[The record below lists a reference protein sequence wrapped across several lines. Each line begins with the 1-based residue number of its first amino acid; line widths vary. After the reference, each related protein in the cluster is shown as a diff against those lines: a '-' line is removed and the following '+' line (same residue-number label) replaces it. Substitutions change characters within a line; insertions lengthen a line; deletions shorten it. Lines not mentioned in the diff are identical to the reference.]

1 MQMPPRTD
9 ETGMQDGT
17 DTSPEQPPVSA
28 PENPP
33 ETSAPVA
40 GRSRSRVSR
49 FGVLA
54 AILCVLA
61 GVAGAVLLART
72 RARDDAAAAHR
83 TFERSS
89 AQLTNSV
96 RLVLEK
102 QEGLAV
108 GAGAF
113 WSSHPRASAAELDEW
128 ARAGHI
134 LRRYPGL
141 QQVGFVALV
150 PVPEPTAPAKEPTT
164 GEATT
169 ATAGAATSTAGETTS
184 ATTAASTASAATK
197 AAAVGSASAVPTRTT
212 PSRSHRYTCS
222 TLAQLARRGA
232 FSVSGALN
240 YCAKGTVLLR
250 ARDSGTTSYALVSI
264 AHKPAL
270 VARVPLYRGNAT
282 PHGSAQRKAL
292 FLGWLHEQWE
302 PTVVL
307 RQALHGTS
315 GFGVRLGYHHG
326 SSHVVLT
333 SGTPQPGA
341 PKTTA
346 LVGTGWTMASFG
358 APIHT
363 SVLEDRNARTLL
375 IAGILVSLLLGGLVL
390 VATRVRRRRPRVR
403 AQSVGDEHL
412 YDALTGLPNRA
423 LALDRAEW
431 LIARSKRQPGLLVGA
446 LVIDV
451 DWFADVNEKL
461 GVSAGDQLLSIV
473 ADRLRRVVRGGDTV
487 ARLEDDSFLV
497 LVEAVARGARLDFL
511 AGRIMEALHKPFELD
526 DFGPNFFIT
535 ASIGVAFGRYDEAGD
550 LLRDAQLAVEAA
562 KTAGGDR
569 FTLFNANM
577 RAVIEGGGAFEAEL
591 NKGLKDHEFL
601 LLYQPIYEL
610 ASGKVAGMEAL
621 LHWQHPTRGL
631 LGAADFVGPAEEMGL
646 IAPIGR
652 WMLEEACTRAAAWS
666 VAGHRV
672 GVSVSVSAKQLGRDG
687 FLVDVRRALQQ
698 SGLEPGLLTLQMAET
713 MVIGDRATAA
723 DRLQELKQL
732 GVAIAIDDFG
742 ASGYAYHE
750 ELRHLPLDFL
760 RVDRGSLAASDDEE
774 YRSWL
779 LEAIL
784 LVGQEYGLTVIAK
797 EVETYQQMMALKA
810 MGCPMVQGF
819 FMGKPTP
826 ADAVLGLLTTQ
837 IPVADGVAEGHTGAA
852 DPTGLVRAQVG
863 PRDPLGSGE
872 PDDTPA
878 PARWPR

>member
-17 DTSPEQPPVSA
+17 DTSLEQPPGNA
-28 PENPP
+28 PDNPP
-33 ETSAPVA
+33 ETPGPAA
-40 GRSRSRVSR
+40 GRPRSRVSA
-49 FGVLA
+49 FGVVV
-54 AILCVLA
+54 AILCV
-61 GVAGAVLLART
+61 VAGLAAAVLLARA
-72 RARDDAAAAHR
+72 RAHDDATAAHR

-89 AQLTNSV
+89 AQLANTV
-96 RLVLEK
+96 RLGLEQ

-113 WSSHPRASAAELDEW
+113 WSSHPRASATELDEW

-141 QQVGFVALV
+141 EQVGFVALV
-150 PVPEPTAPAKEPTT
+150 PVAEPTASAKKPTVGGT
-164 GEATT
+164 
-169 ATAGAATSTAGETTS
+169 TSTATTP
-184 ATTAASTASAATK
+184 TTTASAATE
-197 AAAVGSASAVPTRTT
+197 AAAAGPGSDAATSLPRTT
-212 PSRSHRYTCS
+212 PTRSHRYTCL
-222 TLAQLARRGA
+222 TLAQLARRSV

-250 ARDSGTTSYALVSI
+250 ARDSGATSYAVVSI
-264 AHKPAL
+264 AHKQAL

-282 PHGSAQRKAL
+282 PHGSAQRRAL

-315 GFGVRLGYHHG
+315 GFAVRLGYHHG
-326 SSHVVLT
+326 SSHVVLA
-333 SGTPQPGA
+333 SGNPQAGA
-341 PKTTA
+341 PKSTA
-346 LVGTGWTMASFG
+346 VVGSGWTMASFG
-358 APIHT
+358 TPIHT
-363 SVLEDRNARTLL
+363 SVLQDPNARTVLV
-375 IAGILVSLLLGGLVL
+375 AGILVSLLLGGLVL
-390 VATRVRRRRPRVR
+390 VGTRVRRRRARVT
-403 AQSVGDEHL
+403 AGSAGDESL
-412 YDALTGLPNRA
+412 YDPLTDLPNRA

-550 LLRDAQLAVEAA
+550 LLRDAHLAVDAA
-562 KTAGGDR
+562 KAAGGDR

-591 NKGLKDHEFL
+591 NKGLEDDQFL
-601 LLYQPIYEL
+601 LLYQPIYDL
-610 ASGKVAGMEAL
+610 ASGSVAGMEAL

-631 LGAADFVGPAEEMGL
+631 LPASDFVGPAEEMGL

-652 WMLEEACTRAAAWS
+652 WMLEEACTRAASWA
-666 VAGHRV
+666 VAGNRA
-672 GVSVSVSAKQLGRDG
+672 GVSVSVSAKQLSRDG
-687 FLVDVRRALQQ
+687 FVVDVRRALQQ
-698 SGLEPGLLTLQMAET
+698 SGLEPGLLTLQMSEAT
-713 MVIGDRATAA
+713 VIGDRTTAA

-750 ELRHLPLDFL
+750 ELRRLPLDFL

-826 ADAVLGLLTTQ
+826 ADAVQGLFATQ
-837 IPVADGVAEGHTGAA
+837 IPVADGAADGHLGAA
-852 DPTGLVRAQVG
+852 DPTGVVRAEAQS
-863 PRDPLGSGE
+863 RDPFGSE
-872 PDDTPA
+872 QPDGTPA
-878 PARWPR
+878 PTRWLR

>member
-17 DTSPEQPPVSA
+17 DTSPEQPPDSA

-40 GRSRSRVSR
+40 GRSRSRVSA

-61 GVAGAVLLART
+61 GVTGALLLART

-96 RLVLEK
+96 RLALEK

-141 QQVGFVALV
+141 EQVGFVALV
-150 PVPEPTAPAKEPTT
+150 PVPEPTASANKPTT
-164 GEATT
+164 
-169 ATAGAATSTAGETTS
+169 GAATSTAGA
-184 ATTAASTASAATK
+184 ATTEGTGTSTASAATK
-197 AAAVGSASAVPTRTT
+197 AAAAGPGSGAATGQARTN

-222 TLAQLARRGA
+222 TLAQLARRSV
-232 FSVSGALN
+232 FSVPDALN

-250 ARDSGTTSYALVSI
+250 ARDSGATSYALVSI
-264 AHKPAL
+264 THKPAL

-282 PHGSAQRKAL
+282 PHVSSQRKAL

-315 GFGVRLGYHHG
+315 GFAVRLSYHHG

-333 SGTPQPGA
+333 SGTPQAGA
-341 PKTTA
+341 PKSA
-346 LVGTGWTMASFG
+346 AVVGSGWTMASFG

-363 SVLEDRNARTLL
+363 SVLQDGNARTLL
-375 IAGILVSLLLGGLVL
+375 VAGILVSLLLGGLVL
-390 VATRVRRRRPRVR
+390 VVTRRRRRVR
-403 AQSVGDEHL
+403 VSARSVGDESL
-412 YDALTGLPNRA
+412 YDPLTGVPNRA

-535 ASIGVAFGRYDEAGD
+535 ASIGVAFGRYDESDD
-550 LLRDAQLAVEAA
+550 LLRDAQLAVDAA
-562 KTAGGDR
+562 KAAGGDR

-591 NKGLKDHEFL
+591 NKGLQDDQFL
-601 LLYQPIYEL
+601 LLYQPIYDL
-610 ASGKVAGMEAL
+610 ASGSVAGMEAL

-631 LGAADFVGPAEEMGL
+631 LAAAEFVGPAEEMGL

-652 WMLEEACTRAAAWS
+652 WMLEEACTRAASWA
-666 VAGHRV
+666 VAGNRV
-672 GVSVSVSAKQLGRDG
+672 GVSVSVSAKQLSRDG
-687 FLVDVRRALQQ
+687 FVVDVRRALQQ
-698 SGLEPGLLTLQMAET
+698 SGLEPGLLTLEMAEST
-713 MVIGDRATAA
+713 VIGDRTTAG
-723 DRLQELKQL
+723 DRLQEIKQL

-826 ADAVLGLLTTQ
+826 ADAVQALFRTQ
-837 IPVADGVAEGHTGAA
+837 IPVADGAADGNVGAA
-852 DPTGLVRAQVG
+852 DPTGWVRAQAG
-863 PRDPLGSGE
+863 PGDPLGSGQ
-872 PDDTPA
+872 PDGTPA